1 MREALLGHPR
11 FEDHIKRFIESGI
24 GLLHRNAEAGEFVV
38 PIAFADAEIEP
49 AAGEKIDGRGLLGKE
64 HRIVPRQHQNRR
76 AKAERSRFRRDP
88 GQQRQ
93 ACRDLAEPGEM
104 MLNEKGGMITERLGL
119 NIVFDELAITLA
131 RIRVGAAM
139 AGRGAAEQTEAHE
152 GLSYFAAFLLC
163 RANVAHGRRREL
175 EHDPEKWLP
184 VFGKDHAQTKM

>member
-1 MREALLGHPR
+1 MPKSSRPPERRSMVAAC
-11 FEDHIKRFIESGI
+11 SASST
-24 GLLHRNAEAGEFVV
+24 GLCHGSTKTA
-38 PIAFADAEIEP
+38 
-49 AAGEKIDGRGLLGKE
+49 
-64 HRIVPRQHQNRR
+64 VPR
-76 AKAERSRFRRDP
+76 RSVLVFAATQVNSARLD
-88 GQQRQ
+88 
-93 ACRDLAEPGEM
+93 
-104 MLNEKGGMITERLGL
+104 EKGGMITERLGL
-119 NIVFDELAITLA
+119 DIVFDELTITLA